1 MRIED
6 TDLNR
11 SLQICKAGGRMIKEE
26 VLTVRGVDG
35 ARRIEIS
42 VKRVMVWTLIFT
54 NVFFISYFFGK
65 LFRWI

>member
-1 MRIED
+1 
-6 TDLNR
+6 
-11 SLQICKAGGRMIKEE
+11 MIQEE
-26 VLTVRGVDG
+26 VFTVRGVDG

-42 VKRVMVWTLIFT
+42 VKRVIVWTLIFT